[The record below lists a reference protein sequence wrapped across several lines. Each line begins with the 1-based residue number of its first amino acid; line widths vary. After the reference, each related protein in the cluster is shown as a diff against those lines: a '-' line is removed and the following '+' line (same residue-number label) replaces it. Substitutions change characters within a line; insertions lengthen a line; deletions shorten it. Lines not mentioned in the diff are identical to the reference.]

1 MNTTH
6 SIPAAKPLKV
16 LVADD
21 NPVNRRLMISIL
33 GVMGHTGMVV
43 RDGVDALKCLSK
55 HPFDLVLMDVMMP
68 NMNGL
73 EALEAIRSQEQVQGG
88 HLPVIMVTAHS
99 DGIDQFKYRQAGADG
114 FVSKPVHLDTLH
126 SELNRLFDR
135 PRPIM
140 DRRVN
145 V

>member
-6 SIPAAKPLKV
+6 PNPAATPLKV

-21 NPVNRRLMISIL
+21 NPVNRRLMIGIL

-43 RDGVDALKCLSK
+43 RDGVDALRCLSK

-68 NMNGL
+68 KMNGL
-73 EALEAIRSQEQVQGG
+73 DALAAIRSQEQVQGG

-114 FVSKPVHLDTLH
+114 FVSKPIHLETLRL
-126 SELNRLFDR
+126 ELQRLFDR
-135 PRPIM
+135 PQPMI
-140 DRRVN
+140 DRRIQI
-145 V
+145 